1 VRGVEAQLVP
11 ENLRNLRRQ
20 EPIYA
25 PGTHTRPSA
34 LHIRLPPSSPL
45 TLLSITCIFVRGFCT
60 IFSSWK
66 STLHIIV
73 TLKRGERGM
82 NVSGHNLRSKGKLTA
97 EHAAGHRPSD
107 EKGDSAGAAAPLP
120 LSKADFPHIRQ
131 AGTACQ
137 CAAICAS
144 KN

>member
-1 VRGVEAQLVP
+1 
-11 ENLRNLRRQ
+11 
-20 EPIYA
+20 
-25 PGTHTRPSA
+25 
-34 LHIRLPPSSPL
+34 
-45 TLLSITCIFVRGFCT
+45 
-60 IFSSWK
+60 
-66 STLHIIV
+66 
-73 TLKRGERGM
+73 M

-131 AGTACQ
+131 VRAPPGEAGTACQ

>member
-1 VRGVEAQLVP
+1 
-11 ENLRNLRRQ
+11 
-20 EPIYA
+20 
-25 PGTHTRPSA
+25 
-34 LHIRLPPSSPL
+34 
-45 TLLSITCIFVRGFCT
+45 
-60 IFSSWK
+60 
-66 STLHIIV
+66 
-73 TLKRGERGM
+73 M